1 MLNIQIICVGK
12 VKETYLKEAILEY
25 SKRLSKYI
33 KLDILELPDEKIP
46 DKINDNIIDTIK
58 TKECN
63 NIINHLKKDS
73 YIIALDLKGKEFS
86 SEEFSKNLDK
96 ISMENS
102 HITFIIGGSH
112 AFALVGIAQA
122 DVLLPLPFAVVP
134 LQSLALR
141 HAALCV
147 VGVVVLHVLGQRVA
161 LRLVDGFSHLQSVG
175 FFRIVNEI
183 ASVLCGSTH
192 AANHEECRKKC
203 CFYRNVSFH
212 RTNMFLELYL
222 LFSIVCLLNRRQM
235 YAVIGEYV
243 LKYGYLLSKC
253 KL

>member
-12 VKETYLKEAILEY
+12 VKKTYLKEAILEY

-102 HITFIIGGSH
+102 HITFIIGGS
-112 AFALVGIAQA
+112 
-122 DVLLPLPFAVVP
+122 
-134 LQSLALR
+134 
-141 HAALCV
+141 
-147 VGVVVLHVLGQRVA
+147 LG
-161 LRLVDGFSHLQSVG
+161 LTKD
-175 FFRIVNEI
+175 
-183 ASVLCGSTH
+183 
-192 AANHEECRKKC
+192 
-203 CFYRNVSFH
+203 
-212 RTNMFLELYL
+212 
-222 LFSIVCLLNRRQM
+222 LLNMCNQKICFSKMTFPHQLIRVFLLEQIFR
-235 YAVIGEYV
+235 AFKISNGETYHR
-243 LKYGYLLSKC
+243 
-253 KL
+253 